1 MLYRAILSTFFL
13 ASLTLILACRTPVQK
28 QETLIA
34 PELAAELDKS
44 ENLFQP
50 EKEVT
55 SPDFGV
61 KGRLEDVPR

>member
-13 ASLTLILACRTPVQK
+13 ASLTLTVACRLPTQK
-28 QETLIA
+28 KETLIA
-34 PELAAELDKS
+34 PELDKS

-61 KGRLEDVPR
+61 KGRLEDVSR